1 MIAENLVQR
10 GGWRSGFVAYAN
22 SASTVA
28 ARIAGYREALFVS
41 GVPVE
46 PALVQSLDTGE
57 EDEVRHL
64 MEMLKPDGIIGAND
78 RTAGD
83 LIHRLSHLDYSM
95 PLGIRHAGRADG

>member
-1 MIAENLVQR
+1 MITEHLLKLGCRRIAFLVY
-10 GGWRSGFVAYAN
+10 SN

-28 ARIAGYREALFVS
+28 APVAGYREALFVF

-64 MEMLKPDGIIGAND
+64 MEMLKPESLVRMIERRGI
-78 RTAGD
+78 
-83 LIHRLSHLDYSM
+83 
-95 PLGIRHAGRADG
+95 